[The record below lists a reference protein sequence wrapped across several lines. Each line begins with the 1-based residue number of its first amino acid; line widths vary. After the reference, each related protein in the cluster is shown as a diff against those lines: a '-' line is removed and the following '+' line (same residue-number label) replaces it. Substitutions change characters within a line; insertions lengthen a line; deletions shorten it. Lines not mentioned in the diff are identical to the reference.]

1 MPPSPDKYPF
11 HHPLDSFLFPVRSVN
26 QKKLAEA
33 VSGKTILI
41 TGASFGIGAELAVR
55 LSHFPVK
62 LVLVARTMEK
72 LEEIK
77 KQCGEKAVVQ
87 IYNTDLRDETA
98 VNELITGLKV
108 KEITVDILVSNAG
121 HSIYRKLA
129 ESMERFHDTKRSSA
143 INFTGPVQLLLGVL
157 PGLTEKKGI
166 VVNVST
172 VSLYLPHTAGWSG
185 YHSSKA
191 AFDHW
196 LRCAEPEMKAT
207 GVSLCQV
214 YLPLV
219 RTRMSMIVEEN
230 HKRPAMSSA
239 KAADVILHSIIRRR
253 RKYRPWCIVI
263 PRILDILAPNLWY
276 RIQQNRLKNRKT

>member
-1 MPPSPDKYPF
+1 MPSIEDKYNF
-11 HHPLDSFLFPVRSVN
+11 RHPLDSFLFPVRSVN
-26 QKKLAEA
+26 TKKLAA
-33 VSGKTILI
+33 TVSNKTILI
-41 TGASFGIGAELAVR
+41 TGASFGIGAELALR
-55 LSHFPVK
+55 LSQYPVT
-62 LVLVARTMEK
+62 LILVARTKER

-77 KQCGEKAVVQ
+77 KHCGEKAVVH
-87 IYNTDLRDETA
+87 IYITDLRDETA
-98 VNELITGLKV
+98 VNELITDLKA
-108 KEITVDILVSNAG
+108 KEIAVDILVSNAG

-129 ESMERFHDTKRSSA
+129 DAMERFHDTKRCSA

-172 VSLYLPHTAGWSG
+172 VSLFLPHTAGWSG

-196 LRCAEPEMKAT
+196 LRCAEPEMKAS

-219 RTRMSMIVEEN
+219 RTRMSMIVEQN
-230 HKRPAMSSA
+230 HKRPAMSCA
-239 KAADVILHSIIRRR
+239 KAADAILHSIIRRR
-253 RKYRPWCIVI
+253 RKYRPWCIAI
-263 PRILDILAPNLWY
+263 PRFLDILAPNLWY
-276 RIQQNRLKNRKT
+276 RLQWRRLKK